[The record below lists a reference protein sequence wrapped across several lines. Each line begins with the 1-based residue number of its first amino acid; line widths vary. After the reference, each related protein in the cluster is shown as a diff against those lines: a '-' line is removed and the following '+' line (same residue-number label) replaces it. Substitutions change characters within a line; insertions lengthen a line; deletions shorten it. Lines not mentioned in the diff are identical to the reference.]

1 MNIDFIGIV
10 AVGIITTIIAIFLKQ
25 HNKEYALLVS
35 LAGGILIFW
44 FIIKNSSEV
53 FSFAENL
60 IKLSKIPDESFK
72 LLLKVLGLSYI
83 TQISSDMCKD
93 AGESAMASKL
103 EIAGKV
109 SILLV
114 SIPLFEKVIKMIIN
128 VMG

>member
-10 AVGIITTIIAIFLKQ
+10 VIGIIVTIIAIFLKQ
-25 HNKEYALLVS
+25 QNKEYALLVS
-35 LAGGILIFW
+35 LAGGMLIFW
-44 FIIKNSSEV
+44 FIIKSSSEV
-53 FSFAENL
+53 FSFVENI

-72 LLLKVLGLSYI
+72 LLLKVLGLAYI
-83 TQISSDMCKD
+83 TQISSDLCKD
-93 AGESAMASKL
+93 AGENAIASKL

-109 SILLV
+109 SILLI